1 MALTETKVKQLKP
14 TARTFFV
21 ADEQGLSLKI
31 DTNGQKTWTYR
42 YTDLLTKKRHRKNLG
57 RYPELTLKLARQAR
71 DEYQEKL
78 LKQPIEDEQTTLLFA
93 QVAREWL
100 QFKRQSLVNHAPRC
114 GVNALAQT
122 AMDKDILPAIGQMP
136 FEQVKRFDLVYLIRK
151 IEQRGVKEPV
161 LKACSYLKQLYDYA
175 MAMGYCEVNLA
186 NQLHKILM
194 QPKPKKHYPYLTQE
208 QIPEFLQRLK
218 ASKAHP
224 IVKKALLLKLY
235 TGVRG
240 AELLSAQAEHFDLN
254 AKIWKVPA
262 IYVKQLRRKVILG
275 LTVADYD
282 IPLSDQAIEII
293 QSAMQWSA
301 GESYIFSSPR
311 NSNTPLH
318 FNTLNS
324 LIRRLGYSKTQLSSH
339 GLRASM
345 STILNESGRFHA
357 SWIEAQLSHVD
368 KNLTRAS
375 YNHAQY
381 LPQRAEMMQWWADL
395 IDQTQPQ

>member
-31 DTNGQKTWTYR
+31 DSNGQKTWTYR
-42 YTDLLTKKRHRKNLG
+42 YTDLSTKKRHRKNLG
-57 RYPELTLKLARQAR
+57 RYPELTLKLARQVR

-78 LKQPIEDEQTTLLFA
+78 LKQPIEAEQATLLFS
-93 QVAREWL
+93 QVAQEWL

-114 GVNALAQT
+114 GVNALAQA

-194 QPKPKKHYPYLTQE
+194 QPKPKKHYPYLTQD

-240 AELLSAQAEHFDLN
+240 AELLSAQAEHFDLD

-275 LTVADYD
+275 LSVADYD

-301 GESYIFSSPR
+301 GERYIFSSPR
-311 NSNTPLH
+311 KSNTPLH

-324 LIRRLGYSKTQLSSH
+324 LIRRLGYSKNQLSSH

-345 STILNESGRFHA
+345 STILNESGRFQA

-395 IDQTQPQ
+395 IDQTQSE